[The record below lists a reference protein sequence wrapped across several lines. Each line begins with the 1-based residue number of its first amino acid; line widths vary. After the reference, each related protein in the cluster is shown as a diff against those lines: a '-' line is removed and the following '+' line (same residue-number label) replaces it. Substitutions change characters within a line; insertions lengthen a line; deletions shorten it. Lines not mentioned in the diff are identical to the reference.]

1 MGAKTLLRHLGL
13 SKSWKIHHMQYIS
26 LHWNESC
33 QLLPILPLMALFK
46 WKSVGKINSSQFYTY
61 NTTVSNQDRVPAL
74 MLSCLGQSNKS
85 FRPLSD
91 DLTTSG
97 RLSSTCKVLL
107 HTYPGGGGRYRPD
120 FGKLWS
126 KASPGGQF
134 LFHTCPPSLP
144 RLPLPCTYRLQKDI
158 PWHKY
163 LKHWK
168 ETNVL
173 RPIPV
178 GDSNGVTVMPI

>member
-1 MGAKTLLRHLGL
+1 
-13 SKSWKIHHMQYIS
+13 MQYIS

-107 HTYPGGGGRYRPD
+107 HTYPGGADTALILENYDVKHPLVANFYFIPAPLPSQGCPPTLRTDYKKTYLGINTSSI
-120 FGKLWS
+120 GKKLTSWD
-126 KASPGGQF
+126 QF
-134 LFHTCPPSLP
+134 LLGIPMASL
-144 RLPLPCTYRLQKDI
+144 
-158 PWHKY
+158 
-163 LKHWK
+163 
-168 ETNVL
+168 
-173 RPIPV
+173 
-178 GDSNGVTVMPI
+178 

>member
-1 MGAKTLLRHLGL
+1 MKQMGAKTLLRHLGL

-107 HTYPGGGGRYRPD
+107 HTYPGGADTALILENYEVKRPLVAN
-120 FGKLWS
+120 FNLYLPPCSS
-126 KASPGGQF
+126 KAGAPF
-134 LFHTCPPSLP
+134 WPNC
-144 RLPLPCTYRLQKDI
+144 
-158 PWHKY
+158 
-163 LKHWK
+163 
-168 ETNVL
+168 
-173 RPIPV
+173 IPV
-178 GDSNGVTVMPI
+178 TIIPLNL

>member
-97 RLSSTCKVLL
+97 RLSSTCKVL
-107 HTYPGGGGRYRPD
+107 
-120 FGKLWS
+120 S
-126 KASPGGQF
+126 KICIVRGADTALILENYEVKHPLVANFYFIPAPLPSQG
-134 LFHTCPPSLP
+134 CP
-144 RLPLPCTYRLQKDI
+144 PCTYRLQKDI

>member
-107 HTYPGGGGRYRPD
+107 HTYPGGGRYRPD

-144 RLPLPCTYRLQKDI
+144 RLPPTVRTDYKKTYLGINTSSIGKKLTSWDQFLLGI
-158 PWHKY
+158 PMAS
-163 LKHWK
+163 L
-168 ETNVL
+168 
-173 RPIPV
+173 
-178 GDSNGVTVMPI
+178 